1 MFVQYLV
8 ALAVAEACR
17 APGVLGAEGERV
29 RIKWPN
35 DIYVVARDGEKK
47 KVGGILVNTSF
58 GAGKVEI
65 VIGVSFLFPIHAH
78 GFADL
83 DLTNI

>member
-1 MFVQYLV
+1 MTV
-8 ALAVAEACR
+8 AVFQVAG
-17 APGVLGAEGERV
+17 PTVGAEGERV

-65 VIGVSFLFPIHAH
+65 ATTLASAGGRPTTTVH
-78 GFADL
+78 G
-83 DLTNI
+83 